1 MVGRRGP
8 RGPSAGG
15 RARRRPPR
23 ARARA
28 RALGRPLSRRAGRVG
43 VTGRGLVGLSPVRA
57 LGTLTSWGDGEW
69 VVVGPGLP
77 GIAVAALRSPTGA
90 AGCTSGAARGGRC
103 ASCGVGFG
111 ARRPRPFVVGVSAWS
126 TEQDVGTAVC
136 STVRGAHPS
145 AVWGGGH
152 VVAVGCSS
160 PHLAVPLCAAG
171 TPPSGSKISDTAPD
185 RESGPGGCAAD
196 GSPGVNAALGRGTT
210 AGASSGARHRRAG
223 GRSPPTGGVGGWA
236 GCRSTSTTAA
246 APAEAN
252 QPGEHEQDEAA
263 GQPSAAVMTRQ
274 Q

>member
-1 MVGRRGP
+1 VVGRRGP
-8 RGPSAGG
+8 RGRSVIAEMVQGPHRERRT
-15 RARRRPPR
+15 RA
-23 ARARA
+23 
-28 RALGRPLSRRAGRVG
+28 
-43 VTGRGLVGLSPVRA
+43 RA
-57 LGTLTSWGDGEW
+57 LGTLTTWGDGEW
-69 VVVGPGLP
+69 VVVGRGLP
-77 GIAVAALRSPTGA
+77 GIAVAALRSPTSRCGVHLRRSAGWSLRIVRGQVWGA
-90 AGCTSGAARGGRC
+90 ASEAIRGRGERLESGARCWNSRLFDGSGCTPG
-103 ASCGVGFG
+103 
-111 ARRPRPFVVGVSAWS
+111 
-126 TEQDVGTAVC
+126 
-136 STVRGAHPS
+136 

-160 PHLAVPLCAAG
+160 PHLAVPLWAAG

-210 AGASSGARHRRAG
+210 AGASSGERHRRAG
-223 GRSPPTGGVGGWA
+223 GRSPPTARRGGWA

-263 GQPSAAVMTRQ
+263 GQPSAAVMPRQ

>member
-1 MVGRRGP
+1 VVGRRGP

-15 RARRRPPR
+15 RARRRPP
-23 ARARA
+23 RARA

-57 LGTLTSWGDGEW
+57 LGTLTTWGDGEW
-69 VVVGPGLP
+69 VVVGSGLP

-210 AGASSGARHRRAG
+210 AGALSGERHRG
-223 GRSPPTGGVGGWA
+223 GPAVSADGAAGVGGPVA
-236 GCRSTSTTAA
+236 GRPARPPRPLPKRTSQASTSRPKQRVSP
-246 APAEAN
+246 AP
-252 QPGEHEQDEAA
+252 P
-263 GQPSAAVMTRQ
+263 
-274 Q
+274 